1 MLVINSIPIQL
12 RSQQENERV
21 IRQTPLQVKFKI
33 PSLHEKVE
41 IFGIIKDVPSQC
53 SAKINLSNNSFLEN
67 ITLIKYQIYSKL
79 RIKSVPFNVK
89 SLSESE

>member
-33 PSLHEKVE
+33 PSLH
-41 IFGIIKDVPSQC
+41 DVNKC
-53 SAKINLSNNSFLEN
+53 YAYMTKKF
-67 ITLIKYQIYSKL
+67 
-79 RIKSVPFNVK
+79 K
-89 SLSESE
+89 SLEL